1 MDEDTTGADYEP
13 RANSKFLINA
23 YSGIVLTDLQPLN
36 FWIDKLGIVPAD
48 VCENPTMYSLTYN
61 GGSNTAHLP
70 DFNWSPG
77 VNCTTQLFLLDGAV
91 QKTTDYF
98 KVPSSIAG
106 TYYSLGNFTSGTSE
120 DSMDIGPK

>member
-23 YSGIVLTDLQPLN
+23 YS
-36 FWIDKLGIVPAD
+36 GIVPAD